1 MGGVERKWDNLE
13 ADLWEL
19 RCPERFRKNPGK
31 VREKFR
37 KLFQS
42 RIFFFEENK
51 REPKIEASTK
61 KGEVCFWHLGEMAS
75 RLFFRQHFP
84 EWPWHYV
91 QSSHSLSERAR
102 FEPCT
107 AKTVFFSFSLHLV
120 VTKTHKVNV
129 RFSITLVAQTMTMT
143 SPKLTHYLKEEK
155 IHRWKCVRFV
165 VVIVVA
171 RSTCVS
177 EYPT

>member
-1 MGGVERKWDNLE
+1 MVHELPTSRTLVCHLATWASSTTDKLGLHKWYERGGERKWDNLE

-61 KGEVCFWHLGEMAS
+61 KGEVCFWHLGEMAP
-75 RLFFRQHFP
+75 RLFFWQHFP
-84 EWPWHYV
+84 EWPWHYGH
-91 QSSHSLSERAR
+91 SSHSLSERAR

-107 AKTVFFSFSLHLV
+107 AKTGFFSFL
-120 VTKTHKVNV
+120 
-129 RFSITLVAQTMTMT
+129 
-143 SPKLTHYLKEEK
+143 SPLG
-155 IHRWKCVRFV
+155 RNQD
-165 VVIVVA
+165 
-171 RSTCVS
+171 
-177 EYPT
+177 P